1 MPRLAFPELVRE
13 LHAVLTRYGVPA
25 ARADLVARLFAE
37 NERDGIYSH
46 GVLRFPGF
54 IELIKQ
60 RRIDPQASPTKVGGM
75 GALEQWDGHLGIG
88 LSNAHTVMTRAI
100 ELSRQHGLGCIGL
113 RNTNHWMRAGAYA
126 LQAAD
131 AGCVG
136 ICWTNTIPLMPPW
149 GAAEVAI
156 GNNPLAIAV
165 PRRDGPLLLDMAMSQ
180 FANGKLDVF
189 RRQGRT
195 LPVPGGYDHG
205 GELTH
210 NPDAILASRRP
221 LPIGYWKGSAL
232 AVMLDAA
239 AALVSGGQTSQ
250 QIGRQETEYAVSQVF
265 IAIDVTTLD
274 GIGQVERTVND
285 LVDHLRAT
293 TPLSSEEPIRYPG
306 EGMLRIR
313 HESLTTGI
321 LVETSQLEALRN
333 L

>member
-1 MPRLAFPELVRE
+1 M
-13 LHAVLTRYGVPA
+13 LTRHGVPGT
-25 ARADLVARLFAE
+25 RADLVARLFAE
-37 NERDGIYSH
+37 NQRDGIYSH
-46 GVLRFPGF
+46 GLLRFPGF
-54 IELIKQ
+54 IDLIK
-60 RRIDPQASPTKVGGM
+60 RGRIDPQASPTKIGGF

-88 LSNAHTVMTRAI
+88 LANAHTAMARVI

-126 LQAAD
+126 LQAAE

-136 ICWTNTIPLMPPW
+136 LCWTNTIPLMPPW

-156 GNNPLAIAV
+156 GNNPLAIGI

-180 FANGKLDVF
+180 FANGKLDVY
-189 RRQGRT
+189 RRQGRE
-195 LPVPGGYDHG
+195 LPVPGGFDRA
-205 GELTH
+205 GELTK
-210 NPDAILASRRP
+210 NPGEILASRRP

-265 IAIDVTTLD
+265 VAIDVTTLD
-274 GIGQVERTVND
+274 GSDHVEATVNA

-293 TPLSSEEPIRYPG
+293 APLSPAEPIRYPG

-313 HESLTTGI
+313 HESLTAGV
-321 LVETSQLEALRN
+321 LVEAGQLETIRAL
-333 L
+333 